1 MEVRNCKGCGRLF
14 NYVSGVSYTNLCP
27 RCIEQLEEKFQQAK
41 KYIEDNKGA
50 GVKEVAE
57 AVDVKVSQIER
68 WIREERL
75 CFSDESAVMIGC
87 ERCGTMIRSGR
98 FCEAC
103 KSNMTRAL
111 GSMYGTGGY
120 EVTKTK
126 KGSAAG
132 KMRFLEK

>member
-27 RCIEQLEEKFQQAK
+27 KCIEDLEDKFQTAK
-41 KYIEDNKGA
+41 KYIEEHKGA
-50 GVKEVAE
+50 GIREVAD
-57 AVDVKVSQIER
+57 AADVKVGQIER

-87 ERCGTMIRSGR
+87 ERCGAMIRSGR
-98 FCEAC
+98 YCDEC
-103 KSNMTRAL
+103 KNNMVRGL
-111 GSMYGTGGY
+111 GSMYSTGGFQPIQS
-120 EVTKTK
+120 K
-126 KGSAAG
+126 KGSASG